1 MKTINLKDK
10 EYQELRKIIELRSCI
25 GEEALDPYSVDYDE
39 EYANIMSALYK
50 KFDIEEETI

>member
-50 KFDIEEETI
+50 KFDIPEE